1 MFDCRVSFGFGGL
14 CVWIVEFV
22 VTGMSWA
29 TYGTWVYRVEWPSSR
44 SVKAALPHFID
55 IEFDD
60 SYKLWKSCAQ
70 RISTEPRVPMFE
82 GFTMPPLTHDS
93 ERNAMYKQ
101 VQCRPVGVHQ
111 VKQEGIEQTEEV
123 LVSEAFKLFS
133 KPVVET
139 DDVDVERS
147 RQAHTAFTKSFLDWK
162 GEMEKE
168 AQLAR
173 YRFAERYEY
182 PSLWETAE
190 MIAERKKRYLKYLEF
205 YDVDELPPTATD
217 FDENKPRCTVA
228 MYSSLLAQQRI
239 ANLEGLARARQNKP
253 KRRRDEDAR
262 LHEEYV
268 KMHTLGENDD
278 VGLDGDNDENMEA
291 LLEESCTKKIE
302 IFPPISLKLS
312 AEEQKQLLL
321 FELQGRKNDYVKA
334 FLQETW
340 MRDDVF
346 EAAMRCRDT
355 EHYGYSKLLHEL
367 SDLDKDGVVLTGLSA
382 KQFYF

>member
-1 MFDCRVSFGFGGL
+1 MFS
-14 CVWIVEFV
+14 CVFVWIVVVIVEFV

-29 TYGTWVYRVEWPSSR
+29 TYGTWVYRVEWPSSK
-44 SVKAALPHFID
+44 SVKAVLPRFID

-60 SYKLWKSCAQ
+60 SYKLWKNCAQ

-101 VQCRPVGVHQ
+101 VQCRPVGLHQ
-111 VKQEGIEQTEEV
+111 VKQEGVEQTEEV
-123 LVSEAFKLFS
+123 LVSEASKLFS
-133 KPVVET
+133 KPAVET
-139 DDVDVERS
+139 GDVHVDRS

-168 AQLAR
+168 AQAR

-190 MIAERKKRYLKYLEF
+190 MIAELKKRYLKYLGF
-205 YDVDELPPTATD
+205 YDVKELPPTATD
-217 FDENKPRCTVA
+217 FDENKPRCTVS

-291 LLEESCTKKIE
+291 LLEESCTKK
-302 IFPPISLKLS
+302 LKYFR
-312 AEEQKQLLL
+312 L
-321 FELQGRKNDYVKA
+321 FL
-334 FLQETW
+334 
-340 MRDDVF
+340 
-346 EAAMRCRDT
+346 
-355 EHYGYSKLLHEL
+355 
-367 SDLDKDGVVLTGLSA
+367 
-382 KQFYF
+382 